1 MRTGVATAQRAL
13 AICKPFQTV
22 LYIRTQ
28 RAKTGV
34 FFTKN
39 GRCGSRQLTRASA
52 EEVPD
57 QVPVGGMTE
66 EFAMEI
72 LGVGKSASFED
83 IVSAKNK
90 LVAANSDEEFQM
102 TVDAAYDVLL
112 MRSFNKRR
120 SGEIVDRSVRYAD
133 VKRPKPTELPGWAK
147 KAVSLPS
154 SAVTF
159 EKVRDEDFIKQG
171 AIYAGLMLWTLAQG
185 VSQPQGMNIPST
197 QLALAFGL
205 SIYFLRENKRSNFGR
220 AALLSTGGLIAG
232 ALVGGLLQSWLRVDI
247 VPIGSLSSP
256 EIIVGEGALLAL
268 WATCTFLA

>member
-1 MRTGVATAQRAL
+1 
-13 AICKPFQTV
+13 
-22 LYIRTQ
+22 
-28 RAKTGV
+28 
-34 FFTKN
+34 
-39 GRCGSRQLTRASA
+39 
-52 EEVPD
+52 
-57 QVPVGGMTE
+57 MTE

-147 KAVSLPS
+147 NAVSMPS

-159 EKVRDEDFIKQG
+159 EK
-171 AIYAGLMLWTLAQG
+171 
-185 VSQPQGMNIPST
+185 GMNIPST

-205 SIYFLRENKRSNFGR
+205 SIYFLRENKRANFGR
-220 AALLSTGGLIAG
+220 AALLTTGGLIAG

-247 VPIGSLSSP
+247 VPIGSISSP